1 MGSYYG
7 YTPTL
12 IHAGVGSIIARGA
25 EVVANITMEGAKAIA
40 GVKIEGA
47 KTQAGMKLEG
57 AKSRAGIIMSSA
69 ASQAASLIEGAKM
82 RLDYSKFQQQ
92 LAENKRQHAA
102 EMSFKYASLAS
113 EERRAANALAAQK
126 AASSRSSGSPVSG
139 GGGGGVRGGLDG
151 TNFVPPDDPYPSDI
165 AAVNPFAE
173 SPGEQARMDIVPDM
187 GTVSKPGEGE
197 LVVFRPDGSDRSGT
211 GYITRADGTGVYI
224 DDTTRATEDRIGT
237 FTADNAPEW
246 APPRTTQDNT
256 FVGPLPDDTTPN

>member
-40 GVKIEGA
+40 GMKI
-47 KTQAGMKLEG
+47 EG

-69 ASQAASLIEGAKM
+69 ASQAASLIEGAKI

-92 LAENKRQHAA
+92 LAENKRQFDKNLAYR
-102 EMSFKYASLAS
+102 YASLNRS
-113 EERRAANALAAQK
+113 SGGGSR
-126 AASSRSSGSPVSG
+126 SSGSPVSRSSGSPVSG
-139 GGGGGVRGGLDG
+139 GGVRGGGGLDG

-165 AAVNPFAE
+165 ETVNRFAE
-173 SPGEQARMDIVPDM
+173 SPGGQARMDIVPGM
-187 GTVSKPGEGE
+187 GTVSEPGEGG
-197 LVVFRPDGSDRSGT
+197 LVVFRPDGADRSGT
-211 GYITRADGTGVYI
+211 GYITRADGSGVYI

-246 APPRTTQDNT
+246 APPAPAQDDT
-256 FVGPLPDDTTPN
+256 FVGPLLPDDTTPN

>member
-25 EVVANITMEGAKAIA
+25 EVVANITIEGTKAIA
-40 GVKIEGA
+40 GMKI
-47 KTQAGMKLEG
+47 EG

-69 ASQAASLIEGAKM
+69 ASQAASLIEGAKI

-92 LAENKRQHAA
+92 LAENKRQFDKNLAYR
-102 EMSFKYASLAS
+102 YASLNRS
-113 EERRAANALAAQK
+113 
-126 AASSRSSGSPVSG
+126 SGGGSRSSGSPVSRPSG
-139 GGGGGVRGGLDG
+139 SPVSGGGVNGMGGLDG

-173 SPGEQARMDIVPDM
+173 SPGGQARMDIVP
-187 GTVSKPGEGE
+187 GK
-197 LVVFRPDGSDRSGT
+197 GT

-246 APPRTTQDNT
+246 APPGPAQDNAS
-256 FVGPLPDDTTPN
+256 VGPLQDDTTPN